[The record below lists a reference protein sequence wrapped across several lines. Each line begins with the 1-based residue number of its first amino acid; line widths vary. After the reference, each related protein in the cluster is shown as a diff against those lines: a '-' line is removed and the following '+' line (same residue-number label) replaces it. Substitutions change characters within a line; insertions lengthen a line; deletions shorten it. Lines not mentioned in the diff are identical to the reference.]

1 MAEAVVGW
9 VAGEA
14 VEAVALDAYLMAL
27 GGSAVGTRV
36 GVDELAIG
44 QPAQVGEV
52 PGDAGVVGP
61 FSKQSALRTWA
72 AKGLLADRLLER
84 EAARLGVTDPS
95 SLDQWVSALEGAGEI
110 SVGPPGFADALA
122 CYQASLHR
130 YRAGEARRV
139 RHLLVAERAAA
150 EILAAEVAGAGG
162 GEAAAQAGGGQ
173 GAAQAGGGQGAAQAG
188 GGQGAAQ
195 AGEGTAAAQAGGRAT
210 TVLGD
215 LASRCSL
222 DEGSRRRR
230 GDLGWVERGQLAG
243 ALEEVIFAATPGE
256 LRGPV
261 ESPFG
266 WHLLVVEAVRQANL
280 RPFEECREEIL
291 VELAADR
298 RREAVRQ
305 WWGRR
310 LAEAVRVPAGS
321 EHPVHP
327 GLPGSLHRH

>member
-14 VEAVALDAYLMAL
+14 VEAPALDAYLMAL
-27 GGSAVGTRV
+27 GASAVGTRV

-52 PGDAGVVGP
+52 RDGAGVDGP
-61 FSKQSALRTWA
+61 FSKQRALRTWA

-84 EAARLGVTDPS
+84 EAARLGVADPT
-95 SLDQWVSALEGAGEI
+95 SLDQWVNALEAAGEI
-110 SVGPPGFADALA
+110 SVGPPSLADALA

-150 EILAAEVAGAGG
+150 EILAAEVASAEVAGAGEG
-162 GEAAAQAGGGQ
+162 APAAQA
-173 GAAQAGGGQGAAQAG
+173 
-188 GGQGAAQ
+188 
-195 AGEGTAAAQAGGRAT
+195 AGGRVT
-210 TVLGD
+210 IVLGD

-222 DEGSRRRR
+222 DEGSRGRR
-230 GDLGWVERGQLAG
+230 GDLGWVERGQFAG
-243 ALEEVIFAATPGE
+243 ALEEVIFAATPGQ

-266 WHLLVVEAVRQANL
+266 WHLLVVEAVRQARL

-310 LAEAVRVPAGS
+310 LVEAVRVPAGA

>member
-1 MAEAVVGW
+1 

-14 VEAVALDAYLMAL
+14 VEAPALGAYLLAL

-52 PGDAGVVGP
+52 RDGAGVDGP
-61 FSKQSALRTWA
+61 FSKQRALRTWA

-84 EAARLGVTDPS
+84 EAARLGVADPT
-95 SLDQWVSALEGAGEI
+95 SLDQWVNALEAAGEI
-110 SVGPPGFADALA
+110 SVGPPSLADALA

-150 EILAAEVAGAGG
+150 EILAAEVASAEVAGAGEG
-162 GEAAAQAGGGQ
+162 APAAQA
-173 GAAQAGGGQGAAQAG
+173 
-188 GGQGAAQ
+188 
-195 AGEGTAAAQAGGRAT
+195 AGGRVT
-210 TVLGD
+210 IVLGD

-222 DEGSRRRR
+222 DEGSRGRR
-230 GDLGWVERGQLAG
+230 GDLGWVERGQFAG
-243 ALEEVIFAATPGE
+243 ALEEVIFAATPGQ

-266 WHLLVVEAVRQANL
+266 WHLLVVEAVRQARL

-310 LAEAVRVPAGS
+310 LVEAVRVPAGA

>member
-1 MAEAVVGW
+1 VAEAVVGW

-14 VEAVALDAYLMAL
+14 VEAPALDAYLLAL

-52 PGDAGVVGP
+52 RDGAGVDGP

-72 AKGLLADRLLER
+72 AKGLLADRLLQR
-84 EAARLGVTDPS
+84 EAARLGVGDPT
-95 SLDQWVSALEGAGEI
+95 SLDQWVNALEAAGEI
-110 SVGPPGFADALA
+110 SVEPPGLADALA
-122 CYQASLHR
+122 CYQANLHR

-150 EILAAEVAGAGG
+150 EILAAEVAGAEVAG
-162 GEAAAQAGGGQ
+162 AGGGAP
-173 GAAQAGGGQGAAQAG
+173 AARAGGGRV
-188 GGQGAAQ
+188 
-195 AGEGTAAAQAGGRAT
+195 TI
-210 TVLGD
+210 VLGD

-230 GDLGWVERGQLAG
+230 GDLGWVERGQFAG
-243 ALEEVIFAATPGE
+243 ALEEVMFAATPGE

-266 WHLLVVEAVRQANL
+266 WHLLVVEAVRQAKL

-310 LAEAVRVPAGS
+310 LVEAVRVPAGA

>member
-14 VEAVALDAYLMAL
+14 VEAPALGAYLLAL

-52 PGDAGVVGP
+52 RDGAGVDGP
-61 FSKQSALRTWA
+61 FSKQRALRTWA

-84 EAARLGVTDPS
+84 EAARLGVADPT
-95 SLDQWVSALEGAGEI
+95 SLDQWVNALEAAGEI
-110 SVGPPGFADALA
+110 SVGPPSLADALA

-150 EILAAEVAGAGG
+150 EILAAEVASAEVAGAGEG
-162 GEAAAQAGGGQ
+162 APAAQA
-173 GAAQAGGGQGAAQAG
+173 
-188 GGQGAAQ
+188 
-195 AGEGTAAAQAGGRAT
+195 AGGRVT
-210 TVLGD
+210 IVLGD

-222 DEGSRRRR
+222 DEGSRGRR
-230 GDLGWVERGQLAG
+230 GDLGWVERGQFAG
-243 ALEEVIFAATPGE
+243 ALEEVIFAATPGQ

-266 WHLLVVEAVRQANL
+266 WHLLVVEAVRQARL

-310 LAEAVRVPAGS
+310 LVEAVRVPAGA

>member
-14 VEAVALDAYLMAL
+14 VEASALDAYLVAL
-27 GGSAVGTRV
+27 GGSVAGTRV
-36 GVDELAIG
+36 GVDDLAIG
-44 QPAQVGEV
+44 QPAEV
-52 PGDAGVVGP
+52 SEVQGSAGVAGP
-61 FSKQSALRTWA
+61 FSKERALRTWA

-84 EAARLGVTDPS
+84 EAARLGVADPTS
-95 SLDQWVSALEGAGEI
+95 FDQWVSALEGAGEI
-110 SVGPPGFADALA
+110 SVDPPGNADALA

-130 YRAGEARRV
+130 YRAGEARRA
-139 RHLLVAERAAA
+139 RHLLVAERTEA
-150 EILAAEVAGAGG
+150 ERWAAEVAGAGG
-162 GEAAAQAGGGQ
+162 GEATAARGAAHAGGGEAHAAR
-173 GAAQAGGGQGAAQAG
+173 GAA
-188 GGQGAAQ
+188 
-195 AGEGTAAAQAGGRAT
+195 TS
-210 TVLGD
+210 LGD
-215 LASRCSL
+215 LASRFSL

-243 ALEEVIFAATPGE
+243 ALEEAIFAATPGE

-266 WHLLVVEAVRQANL
+266 WHLLVVEAVRRASL

-291 VELAADR
+291 AELAADR

-310 LAEAVRVPAGS
+310 LAEAVRVPAGA

-327 GLPGSLHRH
+327 GLPGSVHRH

>member
-84 EAARLGVTDPS
+84 EAARLGVADPT
-95 SLDQWVSALEGAGEI
+95 SLEQWVSALEGAGEI

-173 GAAQAGGGQGAAQAG
+173 GAAQAG
-188 GGQGAAQ
+188 
-195 AGEGTAAAQAGGRAT
+195 EGTAAAQAGGRAT

-230 GDLGWVERGQLAG
+230 GDLGWVGRGQLAG

-310 LAEAVRVPAGS
+310 LAEAVRVPAGA

>member
-14 VEAVALDAYLMAL
+14 VEAPALGAYLLAL

-52 PGDAGVVGP
+52 RDGAGVDGP
-61 FSKQSALRTWA
+61 FSKQRALRTWA

-84 EAARLGVTDPS
+84 EAARLGVADLT
-95 SLDQWVSALEGAGEI
+95 SLDQWVNALEAAGEI
-110 SVGPPGFADALA
+110 SVGPPSLADALA

-150 EILAAEVAGAGG
+150 EILAAEVAGAEVAGAGG
-162 GEAAAQAGGGQ
+162 GAPAAQAGEGAPAAQAGGGRV
-173 GAAQAGGGQGAAQAG
+173 
-188 GGQGAAQ
+188 
-195 AGEGTAAAQAGGRAT
+195 TI
-210 TVLGD
+210 VLGD

-222 DEGSRRRR
+222 DEGSRGRR
-230 GDLGWVERGQLAG
+230 GDLGWVERGQFAG
-243 ALEEVIFAATPGE
+243 ALEEVIFAATPGQ

-266 WHLLVVEAVRQANL
+266 WHLLVVEAVRQARL

-310 LAEAVRVPAGS
+310 LVEAVRVPAGA